1 MNLPQQRT
9 SVLVVDDDEDAR
21 AFLQTTL
28 TREGYDMVSAGST
41 EDALRKLSVL
51 SFEVVIT
58 DVRFPG
64 VDGIH
69 LLREIQRRWPDT
81 ITIILTAYP
90 TLETAVAALRAGAH
104 DYLSKPCPPTE
115 IRRSVQEGLDKRR
128 GLARRLEL
136 MQALEKQLG
145 DGLRALR
152 GEVEL
157 ARGNTGELPPVPP
170 ATRREERT
178 QGILRAGSFI
188 IDYDQHEAL
197 LGDTPLDLTPTE
209 FDILAALVER
219 APAVLSPQE
228 IARRVF
234 DYSVSEVEARELV
247 RWHIHHLRRKL
258 EIDPDQP
265 HMLKNVRGVGYK
277 LDLA

>member
-1 MNLPQQRT
+1 MNPQQRT
-9 SVLVVDDDEDAR
+9 SILMVDNDEETR
-21 AFLQTTL
+21 AILQSML
-28 TREGYDMVSAGST
+28 AREGYEVVSAASV

-58 DVRFPG
+58 DLRFQG
-64 VDGIH
+64 LDGIH

-81 ITIILTAYP
+81 ITIVLTAYP
-90 TLETAVAALRAGAH
+90 TLETAVAALRASAH
-104 DYLSKPCPPTE
+104 DYLSKPCPITE
-115 IRRSVQEGLDKRR
+115 LRRSVQEGLDKRR
-128 GLARRLEL
+128 GLSRRLEL
-136 MQALEKQLG
+136 MQALEQQLG
-145 DGLRALR
+145 EGLRALR
-152 GEVEL
+152 GEE
-157 ARGNTGELPPVPP
+157 PP
-170 ATRREERT
+170 ARNNANELSPAPNAAWREERT

-197 LGDTPLDLTPTE
+197 LGDTLLDLTPTE
-209 FDILAALVER
+209 FDILAVMVER
-219 APAVLSPQE
+219 APAVLSPPE

-258 EIDPDQP
+258 EIDPNQP

>member
-1 MNLPQQRT
+1 
-9 SVLVVDDDEDAR
+9 V
-21 AFLQTTL
+21 
-28 TREGYDMVSAGST
+28 
-41 EDALRKLSVL
+41 
-51 SFEVVIT
+51 
-58 DVRFPG
+58 
-64 VDGIH
+64 
-69 LLREIQRRWPDT
+69 
-81 ITIILTAYP
+81 LTAYP
-90 TLETAVAALRAGAH
+90 NLETAVAALRAGAH
-104 DYLSKPCPPTE
+104 DYLVKPCPPSE
-115 IRRSVQEGLDKRR
+115 IRRSVQEGLAKRR

-136 MQALEKQLG
+136 MQALEKQLV

-152 GEVEL
+152 GDMPLV
-157 ARGNTGELPPVPP
+157 RGVTGELPPLSQTGPLKEP
-170 ATRREERT
+170 KKAH
-178 QGILRAGSFI
+178 ILRAGSFI

-209 FDILAALVER
+209 FDILCVLVER

-234 DYSVSEVEARELV
+234 DYDVNEPEARELV

-265 HMLKNVRGVGYK
+265 HMLKNVRGIGYK

>member
-1 MNLPQQRT
+1 MNLPQRT

-28 TREGYDMVSAGST
+28 TREGYDMVSAAST

-64 VDGIH
+64 IDGIH

-81 ITIILTAYP
+81 ITIILTAFP
-90 TLETAVAALRAGAH
+90 TLDTAVAALRAGAH
-104 DYLSKPCPPTE
+104 DYLSKPCPPSE

-136 MQALEKQLG
+136 MQALEKQLV

-152 GEVEL
+152 GDADLV
-157 ARGNTGELPPVPP
+157 RGGTGQLPPAPSAAQRV
-170 ATRREERT
+170 ERT
-178 QGILRAGSFI
+178 RGLLRAGSFI
-188 IDYDQHEAL
+188 VDYDQHEAL

-209 FDILAALVER
+209 FDILAALAER

-234 DYSVSEVEARELV
+234 EYSVSEIEARELV

-258 EIDPDQP
+258 EVDPDQP

>member
-1 MNLPQQRT
+1 MNLPQRT
-9 SVLVVDDDEDAR
+9 SILVVDGDGDAR
-21 AFLQTTL
+21 AFLQTML
-28 TREGYDMVSAGST
+28 AREGYDMVSAASA

-64 VDGIH
+64 IDGVH

-81 ITIILTAYP
+81 ITIILTAFP
-90 TLETAVAALRAGAH
+90 TLDTAVSALRAGAH
-104 DYLSKPCPPTE
+104 DYLSKPCPPSE

-128 GLARRLEL
+128 GLARRMEL
-136 MQALEKQLG
+136 MQGLEKQLV

-152 GEVEL
+152 G
-157 ARGNTGELPPVPP
+157 GTGELSPVLPV
-170 ATRREERT
+170 TRREEST

-197 LGDTPLDLTPTE
+197 LGDIPLDLTHTE
-209 FDILAALVER
+209 FDILAVLVER

-234 DYSVSEVEARELV
+234 EYSVSEIEARELV

-258 EIDPDQP
+258 EIDTDQP